1 MYLISPTQAYY
12 VDERGSAVGGGNV
25 YAQNSAATTNAGWA
39 GSYATKQFGYFL
51 VEDAHP
57 GNASGVSGQ
66 LSADGNGNPGGTL
79 DLNDP
84 AGVSTGATLSRHVQ
98 CRNHSPRPYDCTI
111 TTQVEGTRNYVGY
124 IVDSG
129 RVLLLE
135 TDNNLVSGGDAI
147 RQF

>member
-1 MYLISPTQAYY
+1 M
-12 VDERGSAVGGGNV
+12 DERTSAIGGGNI
-25 YAQNSAATTNAGWA
+25 YAQSSSVSSNADWA

-51 VEDAHP
+51 ANGVVNP
-57 GNASGVSGQ
+57 VNASSVSGQ
-66 LSADGNGNPGGTL
+66 ISADGNGILAGTL

-84 AGVSTGATLSRHVQ
+84 AGITTGAALQ
-98 CRNHSPRPYDCTI
+98 SPSTYSVGTVAPGRMTVAI

-124 IVDSG
+124 IVDQG

-135 TDNNLVSGGDAI
+135 TDTNLVSGGDAI